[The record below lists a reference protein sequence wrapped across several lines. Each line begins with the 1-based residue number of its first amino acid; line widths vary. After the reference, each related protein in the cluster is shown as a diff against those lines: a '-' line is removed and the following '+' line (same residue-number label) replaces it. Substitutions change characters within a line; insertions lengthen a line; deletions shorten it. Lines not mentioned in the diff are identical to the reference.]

1 MIDDDD
7 AAAAPDNNED
17 YDVRLDNVR
26 EDRKHQITWPVNSA
40 YVSYD

>member
-17 YDVRLDNVR
+17 DDVRLDNVR
-26 EDRKHQITWPVNSA
+26 EDRNLQITWPVNSA
-40 YVSYD
+40 HVSYD